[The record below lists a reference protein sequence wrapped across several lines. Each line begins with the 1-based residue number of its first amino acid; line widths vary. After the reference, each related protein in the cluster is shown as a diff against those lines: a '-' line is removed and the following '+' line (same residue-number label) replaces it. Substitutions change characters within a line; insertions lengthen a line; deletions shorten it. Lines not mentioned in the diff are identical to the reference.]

1 MIFVLFCCSHFFRVV
16 LLGGDGSYH
25 EVVNVLMRKKQE
37 EHGIDVDDPNSPL
50 SPLNMPIA
58 MIPTGKIAC
67 TFFNMNVP
75 AK

>member
-1 MIFVLFCCSHFFRVV
+1 MIFVLFCCSLFFRVV

-50 SPLNMPIA
+50 SPLNIPIA
-58 MIPTGKIAC
+58 MIPTGKIAF
-67 TFFNMNVP
+67 TFSNMNVP